1 MKLCKIFAQG
11 KNPYLIF
18 FLTFQTEESLTN
30 LQKSIHPMTL
40 TKLQGLLDLQPENEL
55 KDDEIDNSDQLTKS
69 STTPDRM

>member
-1 MKLCKIFAQG
+1 
-11 KNPYLIF
+11 
-18 FLTFQTEESLTN
+18 
-30 LQKSIHPMTL
+30 MTL

>member
-1 MKLCKIFAQG
+1 MKLCKIITQG
-11 KNPYLIF
+11 KKPLSHF